1 METKPPA
8 TTHSSPAL
16 GKMLMLFDH
25 PRFSTSISL
34 DSEIITPPPKTMME
48 LNAKKAIS
56 FWYESGLQKPRS
68 HNLKKAEDD
77 AVSNLIAVM
86 KGKHPFVITNPP
98 NKKFT
103 LAEIYESIKNYKI
116 ALTDPHY
123 QPLTKTSLQKLS
135 LSKFIYNKWTRKSLL
150 VKYLTPPPSIV
161 KEKNP
166 QLTKCLMNAYAHAK
180 WGSTAKDVEQEHRF
194 SFIKASNRLMK
205 YLEEHQKE
213 FNYMLGLSLKNP
225 KPAADGLIACAKN
238 SGNFNSFDPEWL
250 SNQHSIQKLDSWL
263 RSQSFLRPSSNR

>member
-1 METKPPA
+1 METVAPVN
-8 TTHSSPAL
+8 SNL

-25 PRFSTSISL
+25 PRFSTTISL
-34 DSEIITPPPKTMME
+34 DSEIIKVPPKTLPQ
-48 LNAKKAIS
+48 LNAQRIIS
-56 FWYESGLQKPRS
+56 YWYELGLRKPRS
-68 HNLKKAEDD
+68 HNLKAAEDD
-77 AVSNLIAVM
+77 ATSNLIAVM
-86 KGKHPFVITNPP
+86 KGKHPFVVTNPP
-98 NKKFT
+98 NKQFT
-103 LAEIYESIKNYKI
+103 LAEIYESIKNFKI
-116 ALTDPHY
+116 ARDDPHY
-123 QPLTKTSLQKLS
+123 QPLTKTLLKRVS
-135 LSKFIYNKWTRKSLL
+135 LSQFVYDKWMRKSLL
-150 VKYLTPPPSIV
+150 VKYLDPPPSIV

-180 WGSTAKDVEQEHRF
+180 WGSTAKDVEQEHHF

-213 FNYMLGLSLKNP
+213 FNYLLGLSLNNP

-238 SGNFNSFDPEWL
+238 SGNFNSFDPAWL